1 MISAALSATDVTKRE
16 ESAALRDSSPV
27 VAICSSIAL
36 AIAANTGRIAAIA
49 VMIRFTAAIDSCASR
64 CNWSILRP
72 ISSVAFCVALDSAF
86 TSFATTAKPRPGIAC
101 AHRLDRGVERQQI
114 GLLGDRR
121 DQAHD
126 VADLGR

>member
-36 AIAANTGRIAAIA
+36 ATAANTGRIAAIA
-49 VMIRFTAAIDSCASR
+49 VMIRFDR
-64 CNWSILRP
+64 RDQFLR
-72 ISSVAFCVALDSAF
+72 VALQLVDLAADF
-86 TSFATTAKPRPGIAC
+86 LGGVLGRGRERLDLARHHRKAAARIAC
-101 AHRLDRGVERQQI
+101 AHRLDGGVEREQI

-121 DQAHD
+121 DQAHH
-126 VADLGR
+126 VADLRR